1 MDSGMSREMTASP
14 ASRPEDRPAALRL
27 ISVSVTYPGGMR
39 ALRDVSLEVG
49 EGEFLVVCGPSGCGK
64 STLLR
69 VIAGLEP
76 AERGEIWIGDTPA
89 NPLSPKDRDVA
100 MVFQH
105 YALYPHMTVYE
116 NMAFGLRNRR
126 YPKADID
133 RRVREAAAMLG
144 LEPLL
149 NRKPAA
155 LSGGQKQRV
164 AVGRAIVRQP
174 RLFLFDEP
182 LSNLDAQFRA
192 QTRAELLALQRRLG
206 TATVYVTH
214 DQIEAMTMGDRIAV
228 MRDGHLEQT
237 GPPLEVY
244 RYPAS
249 VFVARFI
256 GSPPMSVLTGRWA
269 AGEDGLFFMTE
280 EEGLRIALPAAY
292 RPAIESR
299 PERRILLG
307 LRPEAVTPLPATA
320 GAGNFPRGI
329 VETVELTGA
338 DAFIS
343 VRCGRE
349 QLIARSPAGNVK
361 RGETVVLRVDTDFCC
376 VFDPVSEQRI
386 AP

>member
-1 MDSGMSREMTASP
+1 MPREMMKGVDHGTGA
-14 ASRPEDRPAALRL
+14 DPAALRL
-27 ISVSVTYPGGMR
+27 VSVSVTYPGGVR
-39 ALRDVSLEVG
+39 ALRDISLEVG

-76 AERGEIWIGDTPA
+76 AETGEIWIGDTLA
-89 NPLSPKDRDVA
+89 NTLSPRDRNVA

-116 NMAFGLRNRR
+116 NMAFGLRNRK

-144 LEPLL
+144 LESLL
-149 NRKPAA
+149 GRKPAA

-192 QTRAELLALQRRLG
+192 QTRSELLALQRRLG
-206 TATVYVTH
+206 TAAVYVTH
-214 DQIEAMTMGDRIAV
+214 DQIEAMTMGDRVAIL
-228 MRDGHLEQT
+228 RDGRLEQV
-237 GPPLEVY
+237 GAPLEVY

-256 GSPPMSVLTGRWA
+256 GSPPMSILSGRWQPDG
-269 AGEDGLFFMTE
+269 AGACFVSEDE
-280 EEGLRIALPAAY
+280 AIRLRLPSAY
-292 RPAIESR
+292 RSALESR
-299 PERRILLG
+299 PDRRILVG
-307 LRPEAVTPLPATA
+307 LRPESVTPVAEMDANRDLPV
-320 GAGNFPRGI
+320 GV
-329 VETVELTGA
+329 VESVELTGA
-338 DAFIS
+338 DAFAC
-343 VRCGRE
+343 VRCGCAR
-349 QLIARSPAGNVK
+349 LIARCPAGSTRVGDTI
-361 RGETVVLRVDTDFCC
+361 RLRVDTDQCR
-376 VFDPVSEQRI
+376 VFDPVSEKRL

>member
-1 MDSGMSREMTASP
+1 MPSEMTAHSNI
-14 ASRPEDRPAALRL
+14 RPENRPAALRL
-27 ISVSVTYPGGMR
+27 VSVSVTYPGGIR
-39 ALRDVSLEVG
+39 ALQEVSLEVG
-49 EGEFLVVCGPSGCGK
+49 EGEFVVVCGPSGCGK

-69 VIAGLEP
+69 VTAGLEP
-76 AERGEIWIGDTPA
+76 AESGEIWIGSTLA
-89 NPLSPKDRDVA
+89 NSLSPKDRDVA

-116 NMAFGLRNRR
+116 NMAFGLRNRGYR
-126 YPKADID
+126 KADID
-133 RRVREAAAMLG
+133 RRVHEAAAMLG

-149 NRKPAA
+149 GRKPAA

-192 QTRAELLALQRRLG
+192 QTRSELLALQRRLG

-228 MRDGHLEQT
+228 MRDGRLEQV
-237 GPPLEVY
+237 GPPLDVY
-244 RYPAS
+244 RYPAT

-256 GSPPMSVLTGRWA
+256 GSPPMSILPGKWF
-269 AGEDGLFFMTE
+269 AGEGGLYFVTE
-280 EEGLRIALPAAY
+280 DESIRISLPGGY
-292 RPAIESR
+292 RSAMESYR
-299 PERRILLG
+299 DRRVLLG
-307 LRPEAVTPLPATA
+307 LRPESVLPVPATE
-320 GAGNFPRGI
+320 GAGNFPRGT

-338 DAFIS
+338 DAFVC

-349 QLIARSPAGNVK
+349 RLIARGAAGSVN
-361 RGETVVLRVDTDFCC
+361 RGDAVLLRVDTDSCC
-376 VFDPVSEQRI
+376 VFDPESERRI
-386 AP
+386 APL